1 MSGVTRTAEPGAL
14 ADGWGYFIRN
24 LWDENPVF
32 RGLLGMCPTLAV
44 TAAVQPALTMGLA
57 ATFVVV
63 CSNLMVSLMRK
74 ALTPHLRI
82 LMFTLTIS
90 VFVTIADLFLKAF
103 LPDMSETLGPY
114 VPLIIVNCMIIA
126 RAESCASKKPVVT
139 SILDGF
145 GTGFGF
151 TLAIVMLATVRE
163 VLADGA
169 CLGFRVLPDWWV
181 PWTVMKLPA
190 GAFITLGFMLAAI
203 VALNARKQARAQA
216 RAREQMRTAA
226 QRA

>member
-1 MSGVTRTAEPGAL
+1 
-14 ADGWGYFIRN
+14 
-24 LWDENPVF
+24 
-32 RGLLGMCPTLAV
+32 
-44 TAAVQPALTMGLA
+44 
-57 ATFVVV
+57 
-63 CSNLMVSLMRK
+63 
-74 ALTPHLRI
+74 
-82 LMFTLTIS
+82 
-90 VFVTIADLFLKAF
+90 
-103 LPDMSETLGPY
+103 
-114 VPLIIVNCMIIA
+114 
-126 RAESCASKKPVVT
+126 VT

-169 CLGFRVLPDWWV
+169 WLGFRVLPDWWV

-216 RAREQMRTAA
+216 RARKQLRTAA
-226 QRA
+226 QQA